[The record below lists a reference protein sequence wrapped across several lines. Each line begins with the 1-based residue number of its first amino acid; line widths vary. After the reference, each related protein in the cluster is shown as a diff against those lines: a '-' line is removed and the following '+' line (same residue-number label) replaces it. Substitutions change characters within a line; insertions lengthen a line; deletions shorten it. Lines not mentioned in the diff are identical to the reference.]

1 MLKNFA
7 VKETAK
13 KQITADDVL
22 LNKSDKR
29 RVAEKT
35 QLDLKK
41 IKNKCNCILPL
52 TVTQTGRA
60 SLNFS
65 FDKVRMVVKPLLRSN
80 TATIINHETIRNDL
94 DLNLS

>member
-22 LNKSDKR
+22 LNKSYKR

-41 IKNKCNCILPL
+41 I
-52 TVTQTGRA
+52 
-60 SLNFS
+60 
-65 FDKVRMVVKPLLRSN
+65 
-80 TATIINHETIRNDL
+80 
-94 DLNLS
+94 